1 MKPIREILT
10 TLVNHFP
17 NGAFPGRKG
26 EERPAAGS
34 DPFQVLIS
42 TVLSQRTKDENTYV
56 ASQRLFSKYKNPAE
70 LAAAPLDDLMELI
83 RPAGFPKAKSKA
95 IKEIA
100 RIIHQDYNDR
110 VPNDMEKLLALPLV
124 GRKTANCVLVY
135 GFGQDAI
142 PVDVHVH
149 RISNRIGLVSTRTPG
164 ETEMELTRVVPRD
177 LWKRINTVLIAFGK
191 EICTPRNPNC
201 SVCPI
206 NRYCDYFAEK
216 RTR

>member
-1 MKPIREILT
+1 MKPVREILI
-10 TLVNHFP
+10 TLVDHFP
-17 NGAFPGRKG
+17 IGAFPGGTKDNK
-26 EERPAAGS
+26 PTSGS
-34 DPFQVLIS
+34 DPFRVLIS
-42 TVLSQRTKDENTYV
+42 TVLSQRTKDENTYI
-56 ASQRLFSKYKNPAE
+56 ASQRLFSKYKNAAE

-110 VPNDMEKLLALPLV
+110 VPNEMDKLLALPLV

-135 GFGQDAI
+135 GFDQDAI

-149 RISNRIGLVSTRTPG
+149 RISNRIGLVSTKTPE
-164 ETEMELTRVVPRD
+164 ETEIELTRVVPRD
-177 LWKRINTVLIAFGK
+177 LWKFINTVFIAFGK
-191 EICTPRNPNC
+191 KICTPRNPKC
-201 SVCPI
+201 SICPI
-206 NRYCDYFAEK
+206 NRYCDYFTE